1 MAKEKI
7 LMGSDKGGFY
17 LKETIKEHLLAQG
30 YEIEDVGTQDVEN
43 PKLYYEVGEAAG
55 KKISSGEIKKGILVC
70 GTGMGMAIT
79 ANKFQGVYA
88 AVCESTYAAERC
100 REINDAN
107 VLTMGAWMIGP
118 VLGCAMADV
127 FLNKGFTE
135 GVDADRAAYLKKAK
149 ANFVEVEKKAFGAK

>member
-17 LKETIKEHLLAQG
+17 LKEAIKEHLKEQG

-55 KKISSGEIKKGILVC
+55 KKISSGEFKKGILVC

-88 AVCESTYAAERC
+88 AVCESTYAAERS

-107 VLTMGAWMIGP
+107 ILTMGAWMIGP

-149 ANFVEVEKKAFGAK
+149 ANFVEVEKKAFAQK